1 MHDGRALQAGT
12 SHYFGQNFSKAFDIK
27 FQNKEGKEEFAY
39 QTSWGTTTRLIGAV
53 IMAHGDNRGL
63 KLPPRV
69 APIQAVIVPV
79 ALHKDGVKEK
89 AEELYNNLK
98 EKFRM
103 ELDVREQYSPGFKFN
118 DWEMRGVPVRIE
130 IGPRDIEE
138 GVVVLV
144 RRDTLEKETVKIE
157 DRLNELMEEIQNNMY
172 NACLKNMEE
181 KTSVAYSLEE
191 MQKILDDNQ
200 GFVKTMWCGSQ
211 ECEDK
216 VKEVTGAP
224 SRCMPFEQEHL
235 ADTCAICGKK
245 AEKMIVWGRQY

>member
-1 MHDGRALQAGT
+1 MTDAA
-12 SHYFGQNFSKAFDIK
+12 K
-27 FQNKEGKEEFAY
+27 
-39 QTSWGTTTRLIGAV
+39 
-53 IMAHGDNRGL
+53 
-63 KLPPRV
+63 
-69 APIQAVIVPV
+69 
-79 ALHKDGVKEK
+79 
-89 AEELYNNLK
+89 
-98 EKFRM
+98 
-103 ELDVREQYSPGFKFN
+103 
-118 DWEMRGVPVRIE
+118 
-130 IGPRDIEE
+130 
-138 GVVVLV
+138 
-144 RRDTLEKETVKIE
+144 KIE